1 MLSPMG
7 PLLDKYPAQKSEHF
21 KTPQDLCVNDFLYS
35 AHLNHVEHQPNG
47 TVSNTAK
54 QAQIPKITVLVN
66 RVLTH
71 EALGSLSGPGLPLFP
86 CAHHGQ

>member
-1 MLSPMG
+1 MG
-7 PLLDKYPAQKSEHF
+7 PLLDKYPAQKSEHS

-35 AHLNHVEHQPNG
+35 AHLNHAEHQPNG

-54 QAQIPKITVLVN
+54 QAQIQKTTVLVK

-71 EALGSLSGPGLPLFP
+71 EAVGSLSGPGLPLFP